1 MTVLSPRPS
10 KAQARWNLLRQ
21 AILSSAGSSSP
32 ASSSLPPHTG
42 GIRTYTFH
50 LPCPSTSSPLPLTI
64 ALQLITPSPPST
76 LSSACPLSSPLAA
89 LVSHR
94 PENVGV
100 DNTGNVRVWP
110 AEEALLLLLLK
121 KGLDRQTGIRRRPRR
136 ILELGA
142 GCTGLLG
149 LGLAMAWGGNS
160 LNGGPST
167 PWAKVEV
174 QRLVW
179 KEEGEQEIKDCDMTQ
194 KCHRQLHDNHTDEK
208 SHHQGCCEPFDLI
221 VAADVLF
228 FERFHRAL
236 LHTLHTHLHPE
247 GGEAWFLQPSR
258 GGSLER
264 FIALVKEEGGWE
276 VVWEG
281 ERGGMQTGGDDCDYV
296 ESAPLQLLKLRCT
309 RQSDGGIDQSITY
322 VAS

>member
-1 MTVLSPRPS
+1 MAGGRGATLTAAEERYGTEWLLYGAAYLYTQG
-10 KAQARWNLLRQ
+10 KATNKASR
-21 AILSSAGSSSP
+21 ISSP
-32 ASSSLPPHTG
+32 TLP
-42 GIRTYTFH
+42 F
-50 LPCPSTSSPLPLTI
+50 S
-64 ALQLITPSPPST
+64 Q
-76 LSSACPLSSPLAA
+76 
-89 LVSHR
+89 
-94 PENVGV
+94 
-100 DNTGNVRVWP
+100 
-110 AEEALLLLLLK
+110 
-121 KGLDRQTGIRRRPRR
+121 GLDRQTGIRRRPRR

-167 PWAKVEV
+167 PCTVITQANSPPSTTTPAHSEFVPSDADRSLYVCLTDGHPDCLSSLRKCVALNKTRLPSGAKVEV